1 VDQKKMILFA
11 DDDPLTQ
18 EMVKQVLESAGYAV
32 LLAESGMEAVQI
44 VQQEPVNLVLLD
56 IMMPV
61 MDGYETCQ
69 AIQEISSVPIIFLT
83 ALIDEEEIVN
93 CFTMGAYDCITKPFR
108 ARELVAR
115 IKAVLQRAP
124 GAPNPCGRILT
135 CKDLVLDQ
143 KSRRVRKNGS
153 LLNLSPTSYQ
163 LLGYFML
170 HPGQLVTKGD
180 LLHNVWSSQH
190 PVGGDNMVEA
200 AIKRL
205 RKELGDDPRNQYYIK
220 TIWGQGYRFCVKNE

>member
-1 VDQKKMILFA
+1 MILFA

-93 CFTMGAYDCITKPFR
+93 CFAMGAYDCITKPFR

-124 GAPNPCGRILT
+124 ETPAVREQILMCKELMLNRNT
-135 CKDLVLDQ
+135 CQ
-143 KSRRVRKNGS
+143 VRKNGI
-153 LLNLSPTSYQ
+153 LLNLSPISFQ
-163 LLGYFML
+163 LLEYFML
-170 HPGQLVTKGD
+170 NPGKRITKTD
-180 LLHNVWSSQH
+180 LLKHVWSF
-190 PVGGDNMVEA
+190 PNPIGGDNMVEA
-200 AIKRL
+200 AVKRL
-205 RKELGDDPRNQYYIK
+205 RKELEDNSREPRYIR
-220 TIWGQGYRFCVKNE
+220 TEWGSGYRFCNED